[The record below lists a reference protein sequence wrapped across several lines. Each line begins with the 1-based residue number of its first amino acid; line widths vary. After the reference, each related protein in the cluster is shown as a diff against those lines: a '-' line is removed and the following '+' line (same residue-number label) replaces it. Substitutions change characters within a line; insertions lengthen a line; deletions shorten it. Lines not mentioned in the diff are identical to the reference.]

1 MNPKIDNPKLY
12 KKAKKIADQKYTKSS
27 AYKSGYII
35 KKYKELGGTFSGQQ
49 NTLKGINRWFKEAW
63 KDVGNKEYPVYR
75 PTKRIT
81 DDTPLTVDEIDPD
94 NLKQQIE
101 LKQII
106 KGDANLP
113 PFLKKITKLKDAIH
127 NFGGQ
132 LMQQQ
137 EQLHNAYKDFNK
149 EELLKLLIQ
158 KEDQLKEKD
167 KIIEILESET
177 PKRIMKTKN
186 IELYDILNFHKFN
199 RTEDGKLLKTQPE
212 LYAYDPFET
221 AFDKNLSKNKNYYRD
236 YQKKFIEDWS
246 VSAQELVI
254 LYYGVGSGKT
264 MIAVNCA
271 EQFQEI
277 TKNAHIYFL
286 TPASL
291 VLGTIKEM
299 YDRGIDA
306 ARKNENGDYIYYF
319 VSYQQLLR
327 SNFDFKDNSLLI
339 IDEAHNLRNIQATE
353 ISEKISAR
361 KTRRTGNY
369 SLVGNKLSQKLI
381 ESSNKFLRTIF
392 MTGTLFVN
400 SSQDIEA
407 LMAIGYKKQ
416 PILTIDKD
424 KYDIIMNSETEFKIY
439 YEGLISFY
447 RVPSVSTMP
456 SKKFEFIPIED
467 KDLQYKIMVVSKS
480 GNLILEPYMIESRNQ
495 SIDKKV
501 KWTIDFLKSH
511 KNEKTLIYSQFLEKS
526 LQPLLK
532 ELDNNNIKYGFISGA
547 LSQIEKLNVVKK
559 YNDDE
564 IKIIIFTLSIK
575 EGISFRETNN
585 IIVIQPY
592 WNYAIME
599 QILARGIRL
608 TSHKLQNKATINLYF
623 LVAVKSKKNT
633 KQWFSNAN
641 KIMNGDIKNLIFPSN
656 TNDGITTKDL
666 GEININHSSGDI
678 DLYNRMFIKQEE
690 INVFEKKLLSLPRF
704 EDVNNN
710 ENNEFIE
717 DYKTKLQQIEET
729 NGKLPTNKEM
739 INLKKQMYKEYYK
752 KKIEDVSKR
761 IVRFSQDTR
770 YKSNRNPN
778 LEERSNASKYGDKKT
793 EIRKLIDKK
802 ASISEFLDL
811 FKISKQDITLFQAN
825 FTPSSEIDIV
835 INKSGIMNDKRTN
848 IKILE
853 PTAGIGNFIEN
864 LLKLPNQFNFMIDCN
879 EFNNAFYQIG
889 KTMYEDIDNVK
900 WYNGDFWI
908 YQNKYNY
915 DYIIG
920 NPPFNLA
927 HQVLEKEEYKTKKG
941 EAPIEPTY
949 KLVDKRL
956 YDIHFVSKAYN
967 LLNDDGILSM
977 IISDRF
983 IRQNDGV
990 FAIFNI
996 YLDDMKKL
1004 DATSVDIEKTGEFK
1018 QEKGVSKEMTTSF
1031 GMVCIT
1037 LKKIPNFN
1045 IDLENRKRINNT
1057 INDFKKTKAKETN
1070 DKLKEIG
1077 IKKKDI
1083 KTKKRKISKVDPL
1096 SELLNLIK

>member
-1 MNPKIDNPKLY
+1 MKSQFI
-12 KKAKKIADQKYTKSS
+12 KKI
-27 AYKSGYII
+27 
-35 KKYKELGGTFSGQQ
+35 
-49 NTLKGINRWFKEAW
+49 N
-63 KDVGNKEYPVYR
+63 
-75 PTKRIT
+75 
-81 DDTPLTVDEIDPD
+81 
-94 NLKQQIE
+94 
-101 LKQII
+101 
-106 KGDANLP
+106 
-113 PFLKKITKLKDAIH
+113 KLKDVIH
-127 NFGGQ
+127 NFGGE
-132 LMQQQ
+132 LVQQQ
-137 EQLHNAYKDFNK
+137 QDLHNAYKDFDK

-158 KEDQLKEKD
+158 KDDQLKEKD
-167 KIIEILESET
+167 KIIEILESE
-177 PKRIMKTKN
+177 PSKRIMKTKD

-199 RTEDGKLLKTQPE
+199 KTEDGKLLQTQPE
-212 LYAYDPFET
+212 LYAYDPFES

-246 VSAQELVI
+246 VSAQELTI

-271 EQFQEI
+271 EQYQEI

-306 ARKNENGDYIYYF
+306 ARKNENGDFIYYF

-327 SNFDFKDNSLLI
+327 SNFDFKENSLLI

-361 KTRRTGNY
+361 KTKRTGNY

-416 PILTIDKD
+416 PILTIDKE

-447 RVPSVSTMP
+447 RVPKVSTMP
-456 SKKFEFIPIED
+456 MKKFEFIPIED
-467 KDLQYKIMVVSKS
+467 KDLQYRIMVVSKN
-480 GNLILEPYMIESRNQ
+480 GNLMLEPYMIESRNQ
-495 SIDKKV
+495 AIDKKV
-501 KWTIDFLKSH
+501 KWTIDFLEEH

-526 LQPLLK
+526 LEPLLK
-532 ELDNNNIKYGFISGA
+532 ALDKKKIKYGFISGA

-623 LVAVKSKKNT
+623 LVAVKSKKST
-633 KQWFSNAN
+633 KDWFKNAN
-641 KIMNGDIKNLIFPSN
+641 SIMNNDIKTLIFPS
-656 TNDGITTKDL
+656 TKTDGITTKDL
-666 GEININHSSGDI
+666 GEVNINHSSGDI
-678 DLYNRMFIKQEE
+678 DLYNRMFVKQEE
-690 INVFEKKLLSLPRF
+690 INVFEKRLLELPRF

-717 DYKTKLQQIEET
+717 DYKSKLQEIEEK

-752 KKIEDVSKR
+752 KKIDDVSKR

-802 ASISEFLDL
+802 APISEFLDL

-835 INKSGIMNDKRTN
+835 IDKCGIKNDQRTN

-853 PTAGIGNFIEN
+853 PTAGIGNFVEN

-879 EFNNAFYQIG
+879 EFNNAFFQIG

-927 HQVLEKEEYKTKKG
+927 HQVLEKVEYKTKKG
-941 EAPIEPTY
+941 EAPIEATY

-956 YDIHFVSKAYN
+956 YDVHFVSKAYN
-967 LLNDDGILSM
+967 LLNDGGVLSM

-983 IRQNDGV
+983 MRQNDGV
-990 FAIFNI
+990 FSIFNL

-1018 QEKGVSKEMTTSF
+1018 QDKSVSKEMVTSF

-1045 IDLENRKRINNT
+1045 IDLENRKRISKI
-1057 INDFKKTKAKETN
+1057 INDFNKTSAKDTN
-1070 DKLKEIG
+1070 EKLQNIG
-1077 IKKKDI
+1077 IKNKDI
-1083 KTKKRKISKVDPL
+1083 KIKKRKIIKVDPL